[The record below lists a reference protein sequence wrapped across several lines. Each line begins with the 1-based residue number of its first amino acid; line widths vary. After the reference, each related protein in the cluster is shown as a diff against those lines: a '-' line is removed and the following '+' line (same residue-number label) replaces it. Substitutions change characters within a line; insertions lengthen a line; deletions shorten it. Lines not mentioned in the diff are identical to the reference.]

1 MSKFVLIMSIICV
14 MGLASSCTQVVTFPV
29 KAVLDLG
36 SDTVRVES
44 TSVHNLQSL
53 NQDRAGE

>member
-1 MSKFVLIMSIICV
+1 MSKFVLIMSMICV
-14 MGLASSCTQVVTFPV
+14 MGLASSCTQVVTFPL

-36 SDTVRVES
+36 SDVVRVES

-53 NQDRAGE
+53 HQDRVGE